1 MSAPGWT
8 VETLKEHF
16 DQRFLDQQTAVNAAL
31 VSAEKAVTKAE
42 VNGAEWRASSN
53 EWRGAMT
60 DRELKFATQEQIAA
74 LSQRVNQNQE
84 ALIKLQAGS
93 EGGRSAKGANLDAWR
108 MAFIAL
114 GGLIGIGVLA
124 VGIFNALK

>member
-1 MSAPGWT
+1 MTAQGWT
-8 VETLKEHF
+8 VDTLKEHV

-42 VNGAEWRASSN
+42 VNGAEWRASAN

-60 DRELKFATQEQIAA
+60 DRDAKFATREQVEA
-74 LSQRVNQNQE
+74 LSQRVNMNQE
-84 ALIKLQAGS
+84 ALIKLQAGT
-93 EGGRSAKGANLDAWR
+93 EGGRSQRTTTADAWR
-108 MAFIAL
+108 LGLLML
-114 GGLIGIGVLA
+114 GGLVALGALA